1 MNILSSLVSARVAAV
16 SKQAALAAIGAAAV
30 SLFSATASAQLA
42 PPKQQVEFGD
52 LDLSKSHDT
61 ERLYRRLRTA
71 SQEVCSEFANRS
83 GLRMHDLGRQCID
96 RALTD
101 AVATISNPLLT
112 ALHESRNDVKLAQR
126 KTDTPS
132 KS

>member
-1 MNILSSLVSARVAAV
+1 MNILSSFSSARVAAV
-16 SKQAALAAIGAAAV
+16 SKQAALAAIGVAAV

-42 PPKQQVEFGD
+42 PPQQQVDFGD

-83 GLRMHDLGRQCID
+83 GLRMHNLARECID

-101 AVATISNPLLT
+101 AIATISNPSLT
-112 ALHESRNDVKLAQR
+112 SLHASKNDMKLAQR
-126 KTDTPS
+126 KTEAPS